1 MAPVVAARAA
11 AVVVQVK
18 WVAAAANAIKA
29 AAKVAE
35 RWVAVA
41 LAVKVGQVVAAKV
54 VGKWAAAEKWEAARE
69 AQVAVVKVVG
79 RWAVAALGG
88 PAAACKIMQSLLK
101 T

>member
-1 MAPVVAARAA
+1 
-11 AVVVQVK
+11 VVV
-18 WVAAAANAIKA
+18 AANAIKA
-29 AAKVAE
+29 AVAAKVAE

-54 VGKWAAAEKWEAARE
+54 VAKWAAAEKWEAVRE
-69 AQVAVVKVVG
+69 AQVAAVKVVG

>member
-1 MAPVVAARAA
+1 MELGSRQTIWLVAKGEGAVAPVVAARA
-11 AVVVQVK
+11 
-18 WVAAAANAIKA
+18 
-29 AAKVAE
+29 AE

-54 VGKWAAAEKWEAARE
+54 VVKWAAAEKWEAARE

>member
-1 MAPVVAARAA
+1 MELGSRPTIWLVAKGEGAVAPVVAARAA

-54 VGKWAAAEKWEAARE
+54 AGKWAAAEK
-69 AQVAVVKVVG
+69 
-79 RWAVAALGG
+79 
-88 PAAACKIMQSLLK
+88 
-101 T
+101 